1 MNGECCQYSET
12 NPNVAFSQET
22 GIKENDINIYR
33 SHKVYM
39 GYLDLY
45 FCVIDFRET
54 IFISV
59 NDNNN
64 ELNDLQASYP
74 IKYADADNIICLI
87 GEPHSYGN
95 DVANLLG
102 MKFKIPFYVS
112 VNVDES
118 DENLT
123 NFIFSSCLEIVKPL
137 FENRENKLI

>member
-1 MNGECCQYSET
+1 MNTECCQYPEKKNSS
-12 NPNVAFSQET
+12 VAFSQET
-22 GIKENDINIYR
+22 GIKENDINVYR
-33 SHKVYM
+33 SHKIYM

-45 FCVIDFRET
+45 FCVIDFKET

-74 IKYADADNIICLI
+74 IKYADADNIICLV

-95 DVANLLG
+95 DVANLLS

-123 NFIFSSCLEIVKPL
+123 NFIFSNCLEMIKPL
-137 FENRENKLI
+137 FENREKN